1 MKRQLITCFIVLS
14 VSACT
19 NPTLP
24 REANNIR
31 EQPVLTSYNP
41 VERYSEL
48 LWVEHANP
56 IADASKASDQ
66 GDTRLWAY
74 NTRTGPKI
82 PGIDDGV
89 SAVLQHHQLK
99 MAPAM
104 GDVVHSPK
112 HLELQLKFID
122 YAKQYNNEIIKN
134 R

>member
-1 MKRQLITCFIVLS
+1 MKRQIITLCIAVS

-19 NPTLP
+19 HTTPAVVA
-24 REANNIR
+24 ENIT
-31 EQPVLTSYNP
+31 EQPILSSYKP

-48 LWVEHANP
+48 LWVESANP
-56 IADASKASDQ
+56 VSDASEALKK

-82 PGIDDGV
+82 PSVEDIT
-89 SAVLQHHQLK
+89 STALQHHQLK

-134 R
+134 Q